1 DFAFSNNLLTT
12 VTIPNSVITIGNS
25 AFNRNLLTAV
35 TLPAGCTYYST
46 SFDTGVTVT
55 GGILI

>member
-1 DFAFSNNLLTT
+1 
-12 VTIPNSVITIGNS
+12 
-25 AFNRNLLTAV
+25 V
-35 TLPAGCTYYST
+35 TLPAGCTYYVT